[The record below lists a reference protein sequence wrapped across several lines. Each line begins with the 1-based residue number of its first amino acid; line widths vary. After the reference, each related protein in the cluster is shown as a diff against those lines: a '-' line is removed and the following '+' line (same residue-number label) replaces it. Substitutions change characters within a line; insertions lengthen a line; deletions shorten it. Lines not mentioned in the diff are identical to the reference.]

1 MYKNKLLI
9 TIFLILK
16 YVRKILYIDAFI
28 DVFRITHFI
37 TILLLIIISIL
48 FPQVQD
54 EIIYIAHF
62 LNITHN

>member
-16 YVRKILYIDAFI
+16 YVRKIIDAFI

-62 LNITHN
+62 LNITYN

>member
-16 YVRKILYIDAFI
+16 YVRKIIDAFI

-62 LNITHN
+62 LNITHNG

>member
-16 YVRKILYIDAFI
+16 YVRKIIDAFI

-62 LNITHN
+62 LNITYNG

>member
-9 TIFLILK
+9 TIFPILK

-37 TILLLIIISIL
+37 TILLLIIITIL

-54 EIIYIAHF
+54 KIIYIAHF